1 MADYDELE
9 QFKTNV
15 NLVELA
21 SFYGYECRQKE
32 SCRSS
37 IVMAHPDGDK
47 IVIATAPDG
56 HMIFFSIR
64 QQGRGYSGSVID
76 FVMYRQGVTLGSARV
91 ILRKCLVPGY
101 LDNVAVHYRPEAIS
115 ESTSGLYAEW
125 LRMSY
130 YKSRGYLAARGLSQE
145 TITMFSNR
153 IRVDSHGNV
162 VFRHDDLH
170 SLTGWEMKNRGF
182 TGFVGGG
189 KKALFCGR
197 VGVRTDTPL
206 VVITESA
213 IDAMSYYQLKSSPGF
228 YLSFAGAIS
237 QAQLELLTWV
247 VNRYPLARV
256 IAATD
261 NDEAGEAYAQQI
273 HQLRPDI
280 ERDRPLIGKDWN
292 DVLNNREARG
302 KGHGRFDLSR
312 VPEGHSVSLA
322 SAH

>member
-1 MADYDELE
+1 MADYELE
-9 QFKTNV
+9 QFKSNV

-37 IVMAHPDGDK
+37 IVMVHADGDK
-47 IVIATAPDG
+47 IVVSTALDG
-56 HMIFFSIR
+56 HMVFFSVR
-64 QQGRGYSGSVID
+64 ENASGSVID
-76 FVMYRQGVTLGSARV
+76 FVMYQQHVTLGGARV
-91 ILRKCLVPGY
+91 ILRRCLVPGY
-101 LDNVAVHYRPEAIS
+101 LEEHAVVHYRPGPCAEDGPA
-115 ESTSGLYAEW
+115 LYAKW
-125 LRMSY
+125 LRMSC
-130 YKSRGYLAARGLSQE
+130 YKSRGYLAMRGLSQD
-145 TITMFSNR
+145 TIVLFSNR
-153 IRVDSHGNV
+153 IRVDDRGNV

-170 SLTGWEMKNRGF
+170 SLTGWEMKNQGF
-182 TGFVGGG
+182 TGFAGGG
-189 KKALFCGR
+189 RKALFCGR
-197 VGVRTDTPL
+197 VGMRTDTPL

-213 IDAMSYYQLKSSPGF
+213 IDAMSYYQLKPFPGF
-228 YLSFAGAIS
+228 YLSFAGALS
-237 QAQLELLTWV
+237 SAQRELLAWV

-322 SAH
+322 SVH